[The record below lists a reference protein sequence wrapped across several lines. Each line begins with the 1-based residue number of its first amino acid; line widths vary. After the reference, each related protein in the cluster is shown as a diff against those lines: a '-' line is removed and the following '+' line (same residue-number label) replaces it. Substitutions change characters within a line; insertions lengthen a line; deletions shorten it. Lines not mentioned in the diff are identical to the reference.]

1 MLVVTPCLHWGE
13 TIAGYNQARKN
24 VIPLDIKF
32 LLSLSDKVLTIIEVN
47 RDVFDK
53 FDKGGIDGE
62 GKFLY
67 RSPIFPREVFESRK
81 ADFTKIQNTYT
92 WLSWNFADAYVKKH
106 LVSSAV
112 TADIIH

>member
-32 LLSLSDKVLTIIEVN
+32 LLSLSDKALAVIEVN
-47 RDVFDK
+47 KDVFDK

-67 RSPIFPREVFESRK
+67 RLPISPREVFESRK

-92 WLSWNFADAYVKKH
+92 WLSWNFADAYVKTH
-106 LVSSAV
+106 LANITVAA
-112 TADIIH
+112 TINH